1 MEDKVK
7 KVIKSLSLIVVIVL
21 IGVFS
26 LPLNTYALDN
36 QTSYVNINTTQNLE
50 VGGWKLEVGFFQFH
64 FFIIEYIILHNI
76 SYFLLISMYS
86 FSLIYFKLT
95 KSPYE
100 L

>member
-50 VGGWKLEVGFFQFH
+50 V
-64 FFIIEYIILHNI
+64 
-76 SYFLLISMYS
+76 
-86 FSLIYFKLT
+86 
-95 KSPYE
+95 
-100 L
+100 